1 MNRRT
6 IILTLIFITAFL
18 LNACTSANG
27 QSSELSWA
35 EAETLILSGDVW
47 QIAQTHDLEVT
58 LYLGDGQII
67 TTMEP
72 YLDAVFQVV
81 ADCGDPCTQIVMVT
95 E

>member
-1 MNRRT
+1 MIKRT

-18 LNACTSANG
+18 LNACTSAKG
-27 QSSELSWA
+27 QESELSWT

-58 LYLGDGQII
+58 LYLGDGQMI

-81 ADCGDPCTQIVMVT
+81 ADCGDPCKEIVMMT